1 MSIVIIPQR
10 LPILQLLV
18 AQVAA
23 QELIRRVRV
32 FDVNGNFLL
41 NDCVTNFTSPFIV
54 AELFAVFV
62 EVFYEIESG
71 FALQRAYRAS
81 INSWNIPSSSH
92 AHMMIESILC
102 QEFQAALIAME
113 MVRCSVYSDPII
125 KTTGMSFL
133 VVFHHLRLEREELFT
148 KRTNDCEVN
157 RPTSV

>member
-23 QELIRRVRV
+23 QELIRGVRV

-41 NDCVTNFTSPFIV
+41 NDCIANFTSPFIV

-62 EVFYEIESG
+62 KVFYEIESG

-81 INSWNIPSSSH
+81 INS
-92 AHMMIESILC
+92 
-102 QEFQAALIAME
+102 
-113 MVRCSVYSDPII
+113 
-125 KTTGMSFL
+125 
-133 VVFHHLRLEREELFT
+133 
-148 KRTNDCEVN
+148 
-157 RPTSV
+157 